1 MFSIHILTKGHL
13 HLELAEYA
21 FSLRNGGIAKPVP
34 GGAAPTWTLAACAFG
49 SEYAGGDGDPDG
61 SPWTA
66 VVQHI

>member
-13 HLELAEYA
+13 HLELAESGSP
-21 FSLRNGGIAKPVP
+21 FVSSEHSNPCQ
-34 GGAAPTWTLAACAFG
+34 GGAPPTWTLAACAFG

-66 VVQHI
+66 VV